1 MEPVDVIRYLSIFSV
16 GYPLVI
22 YLSRIRKQS
31 VQNHIL
37 GVLIVLWIV
46 LDIVNG
52 ILFHE
57 RISNQIIF
65 NAGHLYQ
72 FLLLSRYY
80 YEIHFQKKQKTLW
93 RASIVLYSGSWLVAI
108 IEYGSASIYQS
119 WIWTLESIV
128 LMTYAVVYARYAI
141 KHVNVQDPFFK
152 GTLWIGLATFCYSCV
167 NLGLFTVG
175 SYVLTQMDYKVSM
188 AFWSIHNVNNLIKN
202 VLFAFGLAS
211 ASLPNLL
218 GNEKKQPI
226 KF

>member
-1 MEPVDVIRYLSIFSV
+1 MEIPEVIRYSSIFSV
-16 GYPLVI
+16 GYPLVL
-22 YLSRIRKQS
+22 YLKRIKKHPM
-31 VQNHIL
+31 QNHLLGGLIIL
-37 GVLIVLWIV
+37 SAAFDVAT
-46 LDIVNG
+46 G
-52 ILFHE
+52 ILYE
-57 RISNQIIF
+57 AAITNIPLI
-65 NAGHLYQ
+65 NLYYLV
-72 FLLLSRYY
+72 FFGAMSWYY
-80 YEIHFQKKQKTLW
+80 FEIHFKDHESKIW
-93 RASIVLYSGSWLVAI
+93 RIGNMLYILAWLIALIQCKGLLV
-108 IEYGSASIYQS
+108 YQS
-119 WIWTLESIV
+119 WIWVFSSGI
-128 LMTYAVVYARYAI
+128 LMVFTSLYGRYTI
-141 KHVNVQDPFFK
+141 THIRVQNPYLK